1 MELKDFQQNVL
12 DTLDDYLEALVRE
25 RSNSD
30 EVAKIS
36 REKPE
41 LNIPVPDFTEQAWNA
56 MATMGKLPKSR
67 DVIPFSKREDGTG
80 RSVPAVTL
88 KVPTGGGKTLLA
100 AHSVSRVMAKYLRAN
115 HGLVLWIV
123 PNESIYSQTR
133 RALNNREHPY
143 RQTLDRAAAGRVR
156 ILDKTSP
163 LSREDVENQLCVVL
177 MMLQSS
183 NRENKETLRIFKDR
197 GNVRGF
203 FPDGDDFIAH
213 RELLDQVPN
222 LEFYGH
228 RDTLGCV
235 VKESLGNTLR
245 MIRPLVVMDEGHKA
259 FSPLALRT
267 LYGFNPCF
275 VIELSAT
282 PRDRPPVYSNLLV
295 DVRGTDLDREE
306 MIKLPINV
314 TVRGNDDWRDCLR
327 AGLEHLNNLQIKADE
342 LREQTSRYVRPICL
356 VQVERTGKEQR
367 EMGFIHAE
375 DAREYL
381 LMLGVKEQQ
390 IAIKT
395 SEKNDLKAPEN
406 QDLLSPTNE
415 VRFIITKQALQ
426 EGWDC
431 PFAYVLCALAP
442 NSSRNAMTQLIG
454 RILRQ
459 PDTRKT
465 GIAALDECYVFCF
478 HVATREVVEGIKK
491 GLERDGMS
499 DLVDRIRESEEGGVP
514 SNGVRYLKRRN
525 TFRDLKIYLPQV
537 NWVEEG
543 EVRPLDYEEDILF
556 RIDWGQ
562 VNLEGVADK
571 IPASTQEGGIQRVQ
585 VGLAESEAAGFLATR
600 ELGGER
606 IEKPFDPVYA
616 VRSIADIVPNP
627 WIAREYVDVV
637 LDQLRERGIES
648 GQLGVIGHLVTETL
662 RAHLASERE
671 RLAESLFM
679 EDVESGR
686 IQFRL
691 RADSHNWAMPDEMTT
706 EREANSQELR
716 RNDGQFA
723 QRNLFET
730 TYKDDFNGYEQNV
743 ACYLDG
749 ARALRWWHRNVAQ
762 RQYAL
767 QGWRKNKIYPD
778 FIFAIDDGDGRDR
791 IMILETKGDHLDNP
805 ETKYKK
811 KVMEACAE
819 AYRYEG
825 ATSRGELEL
834 VVDGETTVSCELI
847 FEGQWE
853 TDLSRLLEAGHKP
866 DQPLQYA

>member
-12 DTLDDYLEALVRE
+12 DVLDEYLEELVKAR
-25 RSNSD
+25 NNAD
-30 EVAKIS
+30 EV
-36 REKPE
+36 EKFRRKRPE

-56 MATMGKLPKSR
+56 MTAAKKLPKSR
-67 DVIPFSKREDGTG
+67 DVIPFSKREDGAE
-80 RSVPAVTL
+80 RSVPSVTL

-100 AHSVSRVMAKYLRAN
+100 AHSVSRVMAKWLRAN

-133 RALNNREHPY
+133 KALNNREHPY

-203 FPDGDDFIAH
+203 FPDGDDFDAH

-222 LEFYGH
+222 LEFYGQ

-245 MIRPLVVMDEGHKA
+245 IIRPLVVMDEGHKA

-282 PRDRPPVYSNLLV
+282 PRDRPPIFSNWLV

-327 AGLEHLNNLQIKADE
+327 AGYEYLNDLQTKADE
-342 LREQTSRYVRPICL
+342 LRERTSRYIRPICL

-375 DAREYL
+375 DAREHL
-381 LMLGVKEQQ
+381 LMLGVGEHQ

-395 SEKNDLKAPEN
+395 SEKNDLKDPEN

-415 VRFIITKQALQ
+415 VRFIITKLALQ

-431 PFAYVLCALAP
+431 SFAYVLCALAP

-459 PDTRKT
+459 PDARKT
-465 GIAALDECYVFCF
+465 GLAALDECHVFCF

-499 DLVDRIRESEEGGVP
+499 DLVDRIRESEESGISGHA
-514 SNGVRYLKRRN
+514 VRYLQRRK

-537 NWVEEG
+537 NWVG
-543 EVRPLDYEEDILF
+543 DGAVRPLDYEEDILF
-556 RIDWGQ
+556 RIDWSQ
-562 VNLEGVADK
+562 VNLENVSAK
-571 IPASTQEGGIQRVQ
+571 LPTSTQLREIQRVQ
-585 VGLAESEAAGFLATR
+585 VGLADSAAVDFLTTR
-600 ELGGER
+600 ELGRER

-627 WIAREYVDVV
+627 WMAREYVEIV
-637 LDQLRERGIES
+637 LEQLRERGIES
-648 GQLGVIGHLVTETL
+648 DRFGVIGHLITETL
-662 RAHLASERE
+662 RAHLGSERE

-691 RADSHNWAMPDEMTT
+691 RADSHNWVMPDEMTT
-706 EREANSQELR
+706 ERGVNSQELR
-716 RNDGQFA
+716 RNDGQFV

-749 ARALRWWHRNVAQ
+749 AQALRWWHRNVAQ

-778 FIFAIDDGDGRDR
+778 FIFAIDGDGGSER

-805 ETKYKK
+805 DTKYKK
-811 KVMEACAE
+811 KVMEACTQ
-819 AYRYEG
+819 AYQIEG
-825 ATSRGELEL
+825 VTSRGELEL
-834 VVDGETTVSCELI
+834 VVDGDTTVSCELI

-853 TDLSRLLEAGHKP
+853 TSLSNILDTGNRP
-866 DQPLQYA
+866 Y